1 MVQGDLPVL
10 DLARINACL
19 PRPATDMFILTMA
32 THQVDIERCITALQT
47 LRFSGARRAMVFDK
61 QSTAG
66 LYR

>member
-19 PRPATDMFILTMA
+19 RRPAPDVFILALA
-32 THQVDIERCITALQT
+32 THHIDIERCITVLQM
-47 LRFSGARRAMVFDK
+47 LRFSGARWAMVLDK
-61 QSTAG
+61 QSLAR